1 MKDIGFIGVGQAGGN
16 IVQLFEQEGYPAMY
30 INTSQEDLNTL
41 KDSKYV
47 YHITNGEGANK
58 ALKARRVMLIIV
70 LDGSMDYLF

>member
-16 IVQLFEQEGYPAMY
+16 IVQLFERKGYPVMY

-58 ALKARRVMLIIV
+58 DRDKATSDELVRSKR
-70 LDGSMDYLF
+70 